1 MGVGNQIWA
10 SKIFCYVLYYNIKYP
25 SNPQSKKKQEV
36 AAANEYILYRAEDVR
51 KEKKQKCL
59 HLKQTI
65 QEILAQLLY

>member
-1 MGVGNQIWA
+1 M
-10 SKIFCYVLYYNIKYP
+10 CYITTLSILSTPKVI
-25 SNPQSKKKQEV
+25 KKQEV
-36 AAANEYILYRAEDVR
+36 AAANEHILYRAEDVR